1 MPKTL
6 LSAAEAA
13 AYLGVAPAS
22 LYAYVSRGQLRS
34 EPGPDGRTR
43 RYRRADLDVLR
54 QRKGRAPDGAA
65 RALDWGM
72 PVLDSALTM
81 ISEGKL
87 SYRGRDAAD
96 LTAEGSVEAVAALL
110 WDCPVEAAFPAG
122 NMTES
127 GTLRRWRD
135 ELAGLPGPERMMAM
149 LPLAAAENLAGLA
162 GPSPAMAGRL
172 LRQVA
177 AWAAGTAPDDRP
189 LAAVLAQGLR
199 AASPAAEKL
208 LAAALILTADHE
220 LNASSFAARVVASTG
235 ASLPAVLS
243 AGLAALQ
250 GPRHGGMTWRVSA
263 LFDEIDQAGGPEPA
277 LAARLRRGEIIP
289 GFSHPLYPEGDP
301 RAAYLLGR
309 LNELGPDR
317 AAPILQAIAAGE
329 RGAGECRCRAGRGRP
344 HAGAGAGGAVP
355 AVRRRPHHRL
365 DRPCLRTGARRPAD
379 PPAGPLYRAGARPDL
394 SELKSNRV

>member
-43 RYRRADLDVLR
+43 RYRRADLDVLK
-54 QRKGRAPDGAA
+54 QRRGRAPDGA
-65 RALDWGM
+65 RQALDWGM
-72 PVLDSALTM
+72 PVLDSGLTM
-81 ISEGKL
+81 IAEGKL
-87 SYRGRDAAD
+87 SYRGRDATVLA
-96 LTAEGSVEAVAALL
+96 AEGSVEEVAALL
-110 WDCPVEAAFPAG
+110 WDCPVAAAFPAG
-122 NMTES
+122 GLGEP
-127 GTLRRWRD
+127 GTLRRWRS

-162 GPSPAMAGRL
+162 GPSPATAGRL
-172 LRQVA
+172 LRHAA

-199 AASPAAEKL
+199 AAGPAAESM
-208 LAAALILTADHE
+208 LAAALILAADHE

-235 ASLPAVLS
+235 APLHAVLS

-263 LFDEIDQAGGPEPA
+263 LFDEIDQAGSPAAA
-277 LAARLRRGEIIP
+277 LAARLRRGEVIP

-309 LNELGPDR
+309 LNELGADR
-317 AAPILQAIAAGE
+317 AGPILAAIAVGE
-329 RGAGECRCRAGRGRP
+329 QVTEARANVDTALVAVARTLGLGPEAPFLLFAVGRAIGWIAHALEQARDGGLIRP
-344 HAGAGAGGAVP
+344 RARYTGPVP
-355 AVRRRPHHRL
+355 
-365 DRPCLRTGARRPAD
+365 G
-379 PPAGPLYRAGARPDL
+379 
-394 SELKSNRV
+394 